1 MLILTAVTAGFILD
15 MIFGDPLKLPHPVV
29 LMGKAI
35 SALEKLL
42 RKAFPKTERGEL
54 WAGLVL
60 TILLPLSSFALS
72 FGVLYL
78 LYSISPFLGL
88 AAESFWCFQ
97 ILAVKSLRDAA
108 LRVYKALLPGDI
120 KLARVRL
127 SYIVGRDT
135 ENLDE
140 SQIIKAAVETVAE
153 NTTDGAVSPLIY
165 MFIGGAPLGLAYK
178 SINTMDS
185 MIGYKNENHLY
196 FGRAAA
202 ILDDWANF
210 IPARLAGVL
219 MVISA
224 PLFSFDAKS
233 ACKIFL
239 RDRKNHASPNSA
251 HTEAACAG
259 ALGIALSGEASYF
272 GVLAKKPQIGD
283 DRHPPK
289 PEDIVS
295 AIKLLYGTSVL
306 CFVLGALLRFLI
318 ILIFQLGR

>member
-1 MLILTAVTAGFILD
+1 MLILAAVTAGFILD

-29 LMGKAI
+29 FMGKAI

-42 RKAFPKTERGEL
+42 RRVFPKTAKGEF
-54 WAGLVL
+54 WAGFVL
-60 TILLPLSSFALS
+60 AVLLPFSSFALS

-78 LYSISPFLGL
+78 LYGISPFLGL

-108 LRVYKALLPGDI
+108 LRVYKALLSGDI
-120 KLARVRL
+120 KKARVRL

-140 SQIIKAAVETVAE
+140 TQIIKAAVETVSE

-165 MFIGGAPLGLAYK
+165 MFIGGAPLAMAYK
-178 SINTMDS
+178 AINTMDS
-185 MIGYKNENHLY
+185 MIGYKNEKYLY
-196 FGRAAA
+196 FGKAAA
-202 ILDDWANF
+202 ILDDWSNF

-219 MVISA
+219 MVLSA
-224 PLFSFDAKS
+224 PLFSLDAKS

-259 ALGIALSGEASYF
+259 ALGIALSGDASYF
-272 GVLAKKPQIGD
+272 GVLAKKPPIGD
-283 DRHPPK
+283 DKRPPK
-289 PEDIVS
+289 PKDIVS
-295 AIKLLYGTSVL
+295 AIKLLYGTSAL
-306 CFVLGALLRFLI
+306 CFVLGALLRLLI